1 MTIGQRWSLIT
12 VLAALLAF
20 GIGAGW
26 QFTRARRVE
35 TRLATAESEL
45 SLTRV
50 ENLLALATLEAR
62 RGRYEEARQL
72 TSSFF
77 SAFQESTDEWP
88 AAATGELNGI
98 LAMRDSSITVLS
110 RSDPES
116 ATLLEELWHRY
127 RGALGEPVGAGD
139 DPAPPEMPADSP
151 PGLEPVDT
159 AAAPVAPDTI

>member
-20 GIGAGW
+20 GVGAGW
-26 QFTRARRVE
+26 QFARARRLE
-35 TRLATAESEL
+35 TQLATAQREL

-50 ENLLALATLEAR
+50 ENQLALATVEAR
-62 RGRYEEARQL
+62 RGHYDEARQL

-77 SAFQESTDEWP
+77 SAFQESTDQWP
-88 AAATGELNGI
+88 AAAAVELNEI

-116 ATLLEELWHRY
+116 AMLLEDLWRRY
-127 RGALGEPVGAGD
+127 RVALGEPVAPGD
-139 DPAPPEMPADSP
+139 DPAAVDSP
-151 PGLEPVDT
+151 PAVAPLDT
-159 AAAPVAPDTI
+159 AAEPMPSDTTG